1 MWLCQNRVRCGGFI
15 HIMLQ
20 LQQGLGMIISLL
32 VNRNSSKLVLERQ
45 KEAETVSVLVSAPA
59 EWANK
64 NSRACDVPHPYAT
77 YPGSSALS
85 HGPLRHHQIPR
96 PCLSCMLLTSLAQL
110 NW

>member
-20 LQQGLGMIISLL
+20 LQQGFGMISSLL

-45 KEAETVSVLVSAPA
+45 KEAETVSVLMSAPA

-64 NSRACDVPHPYAT
+64 NSRACDVPHPYHSPWQQCA
-77 YPGSSALS
+77 
-85 HGPLRHHQIPR
+85 QPR
-96 PCLSCMLLTSLAQL
+96 PSPPSPDS
-110 NW
+110 